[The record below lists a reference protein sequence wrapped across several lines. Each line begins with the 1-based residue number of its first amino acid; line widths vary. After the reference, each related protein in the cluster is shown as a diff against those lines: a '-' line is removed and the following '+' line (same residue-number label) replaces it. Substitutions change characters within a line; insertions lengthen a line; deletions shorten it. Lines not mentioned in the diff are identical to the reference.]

1 MPQPS
6 YLENNLANIFATAVL
21 KDSSFQQIMV
31 GGSNFGELCGAMT
44 VFFTVNYIPTW
55 VPLLFLLSSLTIT
68 TRPIPFLR
76 LDAFFLLVIWYLPF
90 YKPPPHRAI
99 EAWKMAATFIPVSF
113 GWAAGDVSLAAYI
126 QASLARGGDDTKAG
140 ISTLGAVMS
149 FLYVTYV
156 HPAVLLPLLACSRL
170 LSQIITYAILS
181 PVLGNYVDSQ
191 LRYGNQTRR
200 VLHPFN

>member
-1 MPQPS
+1 MHQSS

-44 VFFTVNYIPTW
+44 VFFTVNYIPTC
-55 VPLLFLLSSLTIT
+55 VPLPFLSSFSHDSI
-68 TRPIPFLR
+68 RPIPFLR
-76 LDAFFLLVIWYLPF
+76 LDALMLLIIWYLPF
-90 YKPPPHRAI
+90 YRPPPNQPI
-99 EAWKMAATFIPVSF
+99 IAWQMAATFVPISF

-126 QASLARGGDDTKAG
+126 QASLARGGEASTAG

-156 HPAVLLPLLACSRL
+156 RIPILLP
-170 LSQIITYAILS
+170 Y
-181 PVLGNYVDSQ
+181 PHVDGPFSDYY
-191 LRYGNQTRR
+191 LRD
-200 VLHPFN
+200 PFPCPWELCGFANTVCI